1 MVDQTILIGLANLYI
16 RLKLVY
22 SAFLAKKKKN
32 FSENLHLSGKIIG
45 LLNYFRII
53 MALIVQKYGGTS
65 VGSTEKIKNVA
76 RRVLKYQ
83 QRGDQVVVVLSAMS
97 GVTNILE
104 GYAADMQEMPDPR
117 ERDMLLSSGEQV
129 TIALLAMAIKA
140 AGSDA
145 VSLLGD
151 QVRIR
156 TDKKHTN
163 ARIRDIDTDL
173 IKKHLDEGKI
183 VTIAGFQGVADNG
196 DITTLGRGGSD
207 TTAVALAAKLK
218 ADACEIFTDV
228 EGVYTTDPN
237 ICSEA
242 RKIDMITYDE
252 MLELA
257 SLGAKV
263 LEIRSVGL
271 AKRYKVPLHVRSTF
285 SENEGTWVVEEDKI
299 MESMLVSG
307 ITYNK
312 NEARITIKKVPDQP
326 GIAAKIFLPIS
337 DAGVL
342 VDMIIQNTRESHLTD
357 MTFTVMRND
366 YTRTMEL
373 LKKVAEEIGAESV
386 TGDES
391 IVKVSIVGVGMRNH
405 SGIAS
410 TMFQIMAHEGINLMM
425 ISTSEIKV
433 SCIIAEKYTELAVR
447 ALHSAFALEKENMPV
462 EEE

>member
-1 MVDQTILIGLANLYI
+1 
-16 RLKLVY
+16 
-22 SAFLAKKKKN
+22 
-32 FSENLHLSGKIIG
+32 
-45 LLNYFRII
+45 
-53 MALIVQKYGGTS
+53 MALIVQKFGGTS

-83 QRGDQVVVVLSAMS
+83 EQGHQLVVVLSAMS
-97 GVTNILE
+97 GETDRLL
-104 GYAADMQEMPDPR
+104 GLAADIQEIPDSR
-117 ERDMLLSSGEQV
+117 EMDMLISTGEQV
-129 TIALLAMAIKA
+129 TIALFAMAVKE

-156 TDKKHTN
+156 TN
-163 ARIRDIDTDL
+163 ARHTKARIQDIDTER
-173 IKKHLDEGKI
+173 IKTHLAAGKI
-183 VTIAGFQGVADNG
+183 VTIAGFQGVTDSG

-207 TTAVALAAKLK
+207 TTAVALAAALE

-228 EGVYTTDPN
+228 EGVYTTDPK
-237 ICSEA
+237 ICHQA
-242 RKIDMITYDE
+242 RKIEMITYEE

-285 SENEGTWVVEEDKI
+285 SENEGTWVVEEEKI

-326 GIAAKIFLPIS
+326 GIASKVFLPIS
-337 DAGVL
+337 DAGIL
-342 VDMIIQNTRESHLTD
+342 VDMIIQNTREGHLTD
-357 MTFTVMRND
+357 MTFTVMRNEYD
-366 YTRTMEL
+366 RTMKI

-386 TGDES
+386 TGDKS

-410 TMFQIMAHEGINLMM
+410 TMFQIMANEGINMMM

-433 SCIIAEKYTELAVR
+433 SCVIAEKYTELAVR
-447 ALHSAFALEKENMPV
+447 ALHAAFALDKKDTPV
-462 EEE
+462 EEK

>member
-1 MVDQTILIGLANLYI
+1 M
-16 RLKLVY
+16 
-22 SAFLAKKKKN
+22 S
-32 FSENLHLSGKIIG
+32 
-45 LLNYFRII
+45 
-53 MALIVQKYGGTS
+53 LIVQKFGGTS
-65 VGSTEKIKNVA
+65 VGSTDKIKNVA

-83 QRGDQVVVVLSAMS
+83 EQGHQVVVVLSAMS
-97 GVTNILE
+97 GQTDKLL
-104 GYAADMQEMPDPR
+104 GLAADVQNVPDPR
-117 ERDMLLSSGEQV
+117 EMDMLLSTGEQV
-129 TIALLAMAIKA
+129 TIALFAMAVKA

-156 TDKKHTN
+156 TDAMHTR
-163 ARIRDIDTDL
+163 ARIQEIDTEL
-173 IKKHLDEGKI
+173 IKKHLDKGKV
-183 VTIAGFQGVADNG
+183 VTIAGFQGVTDRG

-207 TTAVALAAKLK
+207 TTAVALAAALG

-237 ICSEA
+237 ICLQA
-242 RKIDMITYDE
+242 RKINMITYDE

-271 AKRYKVPLHVRSTF
+271 AKRYRVPLHVRSTF

-326 GIAAKIFLPIS
+326 GIASKIFLPIS
-337 DAGVL
+337 DESIL

-366 YTRTMEL
+366 YARTMEIL
-373 LKKVAEEIGAESV
+373 TKVADDIGAESV

-391 IVKVSIVGVGMRNH
+391 IVKVSVVGVGMRNH

-410 TMFQIMAHEGINLMM
+410 TMFQIMANEGINLMM

-447 ALHSAFALEKENMPV
+447 ALHAAFALDADNMPV
-462 EEE
+462 EEK